1 MDVASDVGVFLVRSV
16 LMLFLMI
23 VMIRVLLQVARADFY
38 NPISQGIVKITNPL
52 LLPLRRIVPGFGGI
66 DIAGIV
72 LALLIQIIAIIALFS
87 LNGFGFPPVANMIA
101 WAGLGLI
108 ALILDIYWVT
118 VLIGIVAS
126 FIAPQNH
133 HPALLL
139 LRQFTEPVLVPFRK
153 LLPPMG
159 GLDLSPILFFLSL
172 GVAEILLINAAKSV
186 GVPGSLVLG
195 F

>member
-1 MDVASDVGVFLVRSV
+1 MDVASDIGVFLIRSV
-16 LMLFLMI
+16 LMLFLML

-38 NPISQGIVKITNPL
+38 NPISQAIVKITNPL
-52 LLPLRRIVPGFGGI
+52 LLPLRRIVPGFAGI
-66 DIAGIV
+66 DMAGIV
-72 LALLIQIIAIIALFS
+72 LALLIQFVAIIALFS
-87 LNGFGFPPVANMIA
+87 LNGFGFPPIANMVA

-118 VLIGIVAS
+118 VLVGIVAS
-126 FIAPQNH
+126 FVAAHNP

-139 LRQFTEPVLVPFRK
+139 LRQFTEPVLAPFRK
-153 LLPPMG
+153 ILPDMG

-172 GVAEILLINAAKSV
+172 GVCEILLINGAKAV

>member
-1 MDVASDVGVFLVRSV
+1 MEVASDVGVFVVRSI

-52 LLPLRRIVPGFGGI
+52 LLPLRRIIPGVGGI
-66 DIAGIV
+66 DMAGIV
-72 LALLIQIIAIIALFS
+72 LALLVSIVAIIALFALS
-87 LNGFGFPPVANMIA
+87 GFGFPPMPNMIA

-126 FIAPQNH
+126 FIAPHNP

-139 LRQFTEPVLVPFRK
+139 LRQFTEPVLTPFRK
-153 LLPPMG
+153 ILPPMG
-159 GLDLSPILFFLSL
+159 GLDLSPILFFIAL
-172 GVAEILLINAAKSV
+172 GVCEILLINAAKSI